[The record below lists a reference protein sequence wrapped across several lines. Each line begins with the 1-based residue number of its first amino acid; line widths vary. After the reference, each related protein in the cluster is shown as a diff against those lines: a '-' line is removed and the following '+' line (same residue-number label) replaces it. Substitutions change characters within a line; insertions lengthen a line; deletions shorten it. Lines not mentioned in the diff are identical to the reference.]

1 MVVLAQ
7 RFEFVRTLELKN
19 SRKYRDRRQ
28 YSACWGVEDGELEVG
43 RHVEGPEKAFT
54 AIIAVQLISRQRRLW
69 FVLCS
74 NRHLQ
79 VQEYPWSY
87 QSPST
92 SVRIFQKLLFLLF
105 ATYDVMLFVRVEKP
119 PSLAMLQRFQTGWV
133 SYLQRGH
140 YRIVCIF
147 ILEFIRRILEG
158 DLEER
163 SAPNFNAVTVVF
175 TLFRIRLRFAKAQTS
190 HLSMWEDLYL
200 SSSSQLPGRGIYF
213 YLHLANFPVVVSSEM
228 NPNFRHLGLPWDTES
243 HHHRV
248 PSWVYLDR
256 RRLWRAQMVVGW

>member
-1 MVVLAQ
+1 M
-7 RFEFVRTLELKN
+7 
-19 SRKYRDRRQ
+19 
-28 YSACWGVEDGELEVG
+28 G

-92 SVRIFQKLLFLLF
+92 SVRIFQTLLFLLF
-105 ATYDVMLFVRVEKP
+105 AAYDVMLLVRVEKP
-119 PSLAMLQRFQTGWV
+119 SSLAMLQRFQTGRV

-147 ILEFIRRILEG
+147 ILEFIRRILES

-163 SAPNFNAVTVVF
+163 SAPSLNAVTVVF
-175 TLFRIRLRFAKAQTS
+175 TLSLESDFASPKRKLRA
-190 HLSMWEDLYL
+190 
-200 SSSSQLPGRGIYF
+200 
-213 YLHLANFPVVVSSEM
+213 FPCEKI
-228 NPNFRHLGLPWDTES
+228 HT
-243 HHHRV
+243 
-248 PSWVYLDR
+248 
-256 RRLWRAQMVVGW
+256 